1 MHGAGSH
8 AEVLLLVK
16 PELSPTDT
24 AAAAPFH
31 ILKPSYEVLGGK
43 RGSVYNT
50 VSRFKYSKAEL
61 AVCLMMEMRA
71 RHYAGTLALGVSSLL
86 TLLILS
92 STILTCSN
100 KAFVPDRHNQIDE

>member
-24 AAAAPFH
+24 AAPVFH
-31 ILKPSYEVLGGK
+31 ILQSSYEVFGGK
-43 RGSVYNT
+43 WGIVYDT

-61 AVCLMMEMRA
+61 AVCLIMEMRA
-71 RHYAGTLALGVSSLL
+71 RHYAGTLALSISSFIM
-86 TLLILS
+86 LLILS
-92 STILTCSN
+92 STILACSN

>member
-24 AAAAPFH
+24 AAPVFH
-31 ILKPSYEVLGGK
+31 ILKPFYEVLGGNW
-43 RGSVYNT
+43 GIAYDT
-50 VSRFKYSKAEL
+50 VSPFKYSEAEL

-71 RHYAGTLALGVSSLL
+71 GHYAATLALSVSSFIM
-86 TLLILS
+86 LLILS
-92 STILTCSN
+92 STILPCSN